1 MISKTALLLLAFI
14 PLSAGWFTM
23 FDSTCDMIKSQLQL
37 IDDTVTNT
45 ARIIV
50 PTQSFYFN
58 CETNCKLQKLLK
70 EYEQILTVQRQYHNQ
85 MTSFVQS
92 KRKQFGVPA
101 EGLQDNAAQLEKVFR
116 VVNDRNTF
124 HQRQVDEQKLQNQNV
139 TAELAEPLKLL
150 QQEQRRN
157 QLLQAKLVELSTTI
171 SQMETENKKLQ
182 AKINDNPTSVQG

>member
-1 MISKTALLLLAFI
+1 MDTSSTPIPPPTA
-14 PLSAGWFTM
+14 M
-23 FDSTCDMIKSQLQL
+23 MYESTCDVITTQLQL
-37 IDDTVTNT
+37 IDNTVTSK

-92 KRKQFGVPA
+92 KLKQFSVPA
-101 EGLQDNAAQLEKVFR
+101 EELQDNAAQLEKVFR

-124 HQRQVDEQKLQNQNV
+124 HQRQVDEQKHQNRKGSD
-139 TAELAEPLKLL
+139 ELLRLHLTL
-150 QQEQRRN
+150 QQKQRRK
-157 QLLQAKLVELSTTI
+157 QLLQAKLAELSTTI
-171 SQMETENKKLQ
+171 SQMETENKML
-182 AKINDNPTSVQG
+182 